1 MTTVELVLP
10 IRHAGQN
17 LVYAQRERFNVVACG
32 RRWGKT
38 TLAQDLVTD
47 DPGYG
52 VLDGYP
58 CGWFAGTS
66 KIFDEVWRLA
76 LRTLAPVIARTDT
89 QKHRLELVTGG
100 ILDFWSLD
108 GGDRGGA
115 GRGRKYRRAIIDE
128 AALVPGFMEVWSK
141 AIRPTLVD
149 LRGDAWF
156 LSSTRGLQND
166 FYELFQRGQPGKN
179 AMKGW
184 KSWQMPSSANPHL
197 SKAELEDMRG
207 EYAGR
212 PLDYRQEMLA
222 EFVADQGQVFQ
233 LAWINEGTPPK
244 KLRLYASWDLA
255 VTDGDLERGDYS
267 VGVVIARDAMGRWWL
282 VDLVRGRWNSAEL
295 VERILGLSW
304 KWKAEQTWVEGG
316 PIGRSVEPWLRRRM
330 QESGRMM
337 RWELVQVTHR
347 GDKVV
352 RTHSLVGCMANGS
365 FYVPSGATWI
375 ADLKDEMA
383 AFPGGYHDD
392 QVDAL
397 SLAFLKAQEVAE
409 SPAEALA
416 GRGDE
421 EQKITWKDLDPEG
434 GTKIKRRSPW
444 RR

>member
-1 MTTVELVLP
+1 MASVELVLP
-10 IRHAGQN
+10 IRHAAQD
-17 LVYAQRERFNVVACG
+17 LVYAERKRFNVVACG

-76 LRTLAPVIARTDT
+76 LETLRPIILRTDT

-115 GRGRKYRRAIIDE
+115 GRGRKYRRIVCDE
-128 AALVPGFMEVWSK
+128 AALVPGFLSVWSK

-156 LSSTRGLQND
+156 LSSTRGIQND
-166 FYELFQRGQPGKN
+166 FHELFQRGQTGKK

-197 SKAELEDMRG
+197 SRAELEDMRA

-222 EFVADQGQVFQ
+222 EFVADEGQVFR
-233 LAWINEGTPPK
+233 LDWINEDKPPK
-244 KLRLYASWDLA
+244 KLRVYAAWDLA
-255 VTDGDLERGDYS
+255 VTDADLERGDYS
-267 VGVVIARDAMGRWWL
+267 VGVIIARDGLGRWWL
-282 VDLVRGRWNSAEL
+282 VDLVRGRWNSSEL
-295 VERILGLSW
+295 VERILALSW
-304 KWKAEQTWVEGG
+304 KWKTEMAWIEGG
-316 PIGRSVEPWLRRRM
+316 PIGRAIEPWLKRRM
-330 QESGRMM
+330 HDSSRFM
-337 RWELVQVTHR
+337 RWELVTVTHR

-352 RTHSLVGCMANGS
+352 RTHPLVGCMANGS
-365 FYVPSGATWI
+365 FYVPEGAEWLP
-375 ADLKDEMA
+375 DLKDELA
-383 AFPGGYHDD
+383 SFPGGYHDD

-397 SLAFLKAQEVAE
+397 SLAFLMAQDVVE
-409 SPAEALA
+409 SPAEATS
-416 GRGDE
+416 GRGDGA
-421 EQKITWKDLDPEG
+421 QAITWNDLATDDDDKP
-434 GTKIKRRSPW
+434 KRRSPW
-444 RR
+444 KR